1 VLNTIPP
8 LLFLKESLGGLL
20 GWVVSDCVRVFMEWQ
35 TVMWCSSLKQAQ
47 LEKNYFDSFG
57 YKGVKFCIY
66 AFFTYF

>member
-1 VLNTIPP
+1 
-8 LLFLKESLGGLL
+8 
-20 GWVVSDCVRVFMEWQ
+20 MEWQ